1 MTTKIEQ
8 AFMTAL
14 AGHNPGEKL
23 DPSLMD
29 KRLQDLNNVNHETIK
44 VTCIAISMVNYSQP
58 MSARVGL
65 AASNALDKALQDANN
80 LCMKLKAGPANDHQP
95 GAPTPGNK
103 KF

>member
-1 MTTKIEQ
+1 MNKKIEQ

-23 DPSLMD
+23 DPALMD
-29 KRLQDLNNVNHETIK
+29 KRLQDLNTMNHETIK

-58 MSARVGL
+58 MSVRIGL
-65 AASNALDKALQDANN
+65 ATSKALDKALQDANN
-80 LCMKLKAGPANDHQP
+80 LCLSLKAGPANDPQP
-95 GAPTPGNK
+95 GAPMPGNK